1 MAGFFKY
8 LTPGEDDK
16 RWGIYLTVAGKDRTL
31 PNEIYPKPEHPSGY
45 YFTWAKGR
53 VLNEY
58 QINYI
63 TDGEGILENET
74 GRFQLKPGSIV
85 IIHPGIWHRYRPLK
99 TKGWKEQYIGF
110 EGQLVEQFLNHPFFS
125 PVRPVL
131 NIGIHEELLDTYLK
145 IEELV
150 EGEKPDFQKIA
161 SGLIVKMLGYLISF
175 ESQKEF
181 SGKRIETI
189 IEEARYHMRENV
201 DKPFSLKKLAEEHNI
216 GYSYFR
222 KMFKKYTGVA
232 PHQYH
237 IELKIMRAKELLLS
251 TDKSIK
257 EISYDL
263 EFQSIHYFSRIF
275 KEKTGMSP
283 SEFRKV

>member
-16 RWGIYLTVAGKDRTL
+16 NWGIYLNVAGKDRSL
-31 PNEIYPKPEHPSGY
+31 PNAVYPKQEHPSGY
-45 YFTWAKGR
+45 YYTWKKGR
-53 VLNEY
+53 VLNEF

-63 TDGEGILENET
+63 SEGEGIFESKN
-74 GRFQLKPGSIV
+74 GRIPIKAGSI
-85 IIHPGIWHRYRPLK
+85 ILLRPGEWHRYRPAKK
-99 TKGWKEQYIGF
+99 TGWKEQYIGF
-110 EGQLVEQFLNHPFFS
+110 DGRLAREFFNHPFFVS
-125 PVRPVL
+125 AKPVL
-131 NIGIHEELLDTYLK
+131 NIGIHEELIDTYLK
-145 IEELV
+145 IEDLV
-150 EGEKPDFQKIA
+150 DKEKPGFQKIV
-161 SGLIVKMLGYLISF
+161 SGMIVKLLGYIFSF

-181 SGKRIETI
+181 TGKRIETI
-189 IEEARYHMRENV
+189 IEEVRYQMRENV
-201 DKPFSLKKLAEEHNI
+201 NTSIDLKELAKKQNI

-237 IELKIMRAKELLLS
+237 IELKIMRAKELLSS

-275 KEKTGMSP
+275 KEKTGVSP
-283 SEFRKV
+283 SEFRK